1 MNKTIKVPPILIKIG
16 RKEDLVKLQQLG
28 QVYFGTFEGYRT
40 QEKEEFQ
47 RMLNSFLNKEDI
59 DLDQTDFYR
68 RDPLEGLER
77 RFSGSGSIRFK
88 SKDQKDI
95 TINIPEMKLN
105 LFQNKYSHLYCLY
118 AIPNVIDD
126 TYKIDSKMLKFG
138 ESALIITKPLEFL
151 ERLIGKIESNYDMDH
166 VSYYDNCPMF
176 AGKYEIFQKQKT
188 FEYQNEFR
196 IAVNLIEDNSVFIG
210 DITDISIL
218 LDSQSLLES
227 EYKIQS

>member
-40 QEKEEFQ
+40 QEKE
-47 RMLNSFLNKEDI
+47 DI

-68 RDPLEGLER
+68 RDSLEGLER

-88 SKDQKDI
+88 SKDQKDV

-166 VSYYDNCPMF
+166 VSYYDNCPMVN
-176 AGKYEIFQKQKT
+176 GKYEIFQKQKT

-196 IAVNLIEDNSVFIG
+196 IAANLIEDNSVFIG

-218 LDSQSLLES
+218 LDSQSLLEL

>member
-1 MNKTIKVPPILIKIG
+1 
-16 RKEDLVKLQQLG
+16 
-28 QVYFGTFEGYRT
+28 
-40 QEKEEFQ
+40 
-47 RMLNSFLNKEDI
+47 
-59 DLDQTDFYR
+59 
-68 RDPLEGLER
+68 
-77 RFSGSGSIRFK
+77 
-88 SKDQKDI
+88 
-95 TINIPEMKLN
+95 MKLN

-166 VSYYDNCPMF
+166 VSYYDNCPMVN
-176 AGKYEIFQKQKT
+176 GKYEIFQKQKT

-196 IAVNLIEDNSVFIG
+196 IAANLIEDNSVFIG

-218 LDSQSLLES
+218 LDSQSLLEL